1 MAGRKLAKR
10 LYGNSNE
17 IMDYADVATTI
28 YTPIEYGCIGL
39 SEERAINKFGEEGI
53 KIYRTKFKPLGW
65 SFRKRD
71 DWKYCGGKLII
82 HKDTD
87 RVIGFHYVGP
97 DAAEV
102 T

>member
-39 SEERAINKFGEEGI
+39 SEERA
-53 KIYRTKFKPLGW
+53 
-65 SFRKRD
+65 
-71 DWKYCGGKLII
+71 
-82 HKDTD
+82 
-87 RVIGFHYVGP
+87 
-97 DAAEV
+97 
-102 T
+102 

>member
-10 LYGNSNE
+10 LYGGSNE

-39 SEERAINKFGEEGI
+39 SEERAINKYGADGI
-53 KIYRTKFKPLGW
+53 KIYRSHFKPLSWG
-65 SFRKRD
+65 FRKRD
-71 DWKYCGGKLII
+71 DAKYCGGKLIV
-82 HKDTD
+82 HKESD
-87 RVIGFHYVGP
+87 RVIGFHYAGP
-97 DAAEV
+97 EAAEV